1 MVDSVNEPVGQ
12 GKLEAA
18 DHVGAYVLKTR
29 TSAVLSTLVSEY
41 IRAAAPVA
49 SEDIARRSSLRV
61 SPATIRNEMAELEE
75 EGYIT
80 RPHISSGGVP
90 SDKGYRFYVESLN
103 AERGLPEGL
112 QHSIRD
118 EFGQVQRDVEA
129 WIQCAAQ
136 ILARMA
142 GSIAIVTVPRAASSR
157 LKYIQLVYVQ
167 EFLVL
172 LIAVLQGARLKQQL
186 LPLVDPAS
194 QSELTEVAN
203 KLNDALGG
211 LTYAEIE
218 SKQFELTPFE
228 EVVMGDTLA
237 ILKDVDT
244 ESALEHGV
252 DGVRLLLGQPEFAES
267 QKVKEVVEI
276 LEERIL
282 LRSILSEAT
291 QRDTAVFIGEENRE
305 KALRPFGVVLS
316 QYGIPEEASG
326 TIGVIGPTRMDYAS
340 VMGGVNFL
348 ASFMSELVMGIHGK
362 S

>member
-1 MVDSVNEPVGQ
+1 
-12 GKLEAA
+12 
-18 DHVGAYVLKTR
+18 
-29 TSAVLSTLVSEY
+29 
-41 IRAAAPVA
+41 
-49 SEDIARRSSLRV
+49 
-61 SPATIRNEMAELEE
+61 
-75 EGYIT
+75 
-80 RPHISSGGVP
+80 
-90 SDKGYRFYVESLN
+90 
-103 AERGLPEGL
+103 
-112 QHSIRD
+112 
-118 EFGQVQRDVEA
+118 
-129 WIQCAAQ
+129 
-136 ILARMA
+136 
-142 GSIAIVTVPRAASSR
+142 
-157 LKYIQLVYVQ
+157 
-167 EFLVL
+167 
-172 LIAVLQGARLKQQL
+172 
-186 LPLVDPAS
+186 
-194 QSELTEVAN
+194 
-203 KLNDALGG
+203 
-211 LTYAEIE
+211 
-218 SKQFELTPFE
+218 
-228 EVVMGDTLA
+228 MGDTLA

-348 ASFMSELVMGIHGK
+348 SSFMSELVMGIHGK